1 MNEISN
7 EMKEALRKTV
17 EELKKMA
24 TPQLARKLNE
34 HSLTPFAKTI
44 ELFFKKRIYI
54 FAILCNNIIYP
65 YFK

>member
-1 MNEISN
+1 MNELSN

-17 EELKKMA
+17 EELKKMV

-54 FAILCNNIIYP
+54 YSQFYVII
-65 YFK
+65 